1 MSDLQLALLFP
12 YFPFLGLLI
21 AFALVELISGNN
33 DDDDDQDGGKGIRVM
48 EPAYAPVGA

>member
-21 AFALVELISGNN
+21 AFALVDLIGGN

-48 EPAYAPVGA
+48 EPAYAPAGA